1 MNVKV
6 KREKQKNVR
15 KMYRHSNIPLKA
27 EKSRFSFCNFVFS
40 EFERKIKESEIDL
53 FRRQLII
60 DLKVIL

>member
-1 MNVKV
+1 M

-15 KMYRHSNIPLKA
+15 KMYRHSNIPLK
-27 EKSRFSFCNFVFS
+27 EGESRFSFYDFIFS

-53 FRRQLII
+53 FRRQSII